1 MEDVSLLLVDPH
13 PCTRQAIHYRLVQE
27 HDLIIKDEADAFVHL
42 PKLMQSTS
50 LQPLILDITLL
61 DQSSQKL
68 CDEKVEFD

>member
-1 MEDVSLLLVDPH
+1 MEAVSLLLVDPH
-13 PCTRQAIHYRLVQE
+13 PCTRQAIHYGLAQE
-27 HDLIIKDEADAFVHL
+27 PDLLIEDEADAFVHL
-42 PKLMQSTS
+42 PKLMQCTS